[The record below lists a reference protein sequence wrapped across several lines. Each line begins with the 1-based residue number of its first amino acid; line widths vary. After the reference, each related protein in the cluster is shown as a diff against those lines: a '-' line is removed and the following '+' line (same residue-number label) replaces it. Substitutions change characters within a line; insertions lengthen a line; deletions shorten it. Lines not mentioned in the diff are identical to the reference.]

1 MCIIL
6 NEIRSYSKE
15 IVNFIQSHQD
25 AYTGLEHLWEGV
37 DVPKD
42 RQLFNILKDN
52 QIVGFFMVVNN
63 INKGKDIGCE
73 IEIGIFDNYAEK
85 GLAQKTIKYFLEEYI
100 DDEFKINNTCVYATI
115 QKGNNCIN
123 IMRKILNESN
133 FILIEEPVFAYK
145 ESEEGIALL
154 KRCGM
159 ALPTDTETKELIYY
173 YKL

>member
-6 NEIRSYSKE
+6 DETYSYSKE
-15 IVNFIQSHQD
+15 IVNFVQSHQY
-25 AYTGLEHLWEGV
+25 AYTGLEHLREGV

-73 IEIGIFDNYAEK
+73 IEIGIFDNYKGKRIAE
-85 GLAQKTIKYFLEEYI
+85 QTIKYFLENHINKEFEI
-100 DDEFKINNTCVYATI
+100 DDKCVYAVVN
-115 QKGNNCIN
+115 K
-123 IMRKILNESN
+123 SN
-133 FILIEEPVFAYK
+133 KCFEHMTSVLGKCNFKLDDKPSQYK
-145 ESEEGIALL
+145 ETKEGIAVL
-154 KRCGM
+154 KQYGM
-159 ALPTDTETKELIYY
+159 ALPTDTETKEIIYY

>member
-25 AYTGLEHLWEGV
+25 AYTGLEHLQENV

-42 RQLFNILKDN
+42 RQLFNIINGN

-73 IEIGIFDNYAEK
+73 IEIGIFDNYKGKRLAE
-85 GLAQKTIKYFLEEYI
+85 QTIKYFLKNYVKE
-100 DDEFKINNTCVYATI
+100 EFKIDNKCIYAVVN
-115 QKGNNCIN
+115 KSNKCFKY
-123 IMRKILNESN
+123 MMSILGKCKFKLDEKPSQ
-133 FILIEEPVFAYK
+133 YK
-145 ESEEGIALL
+145 ETKEGIALL
-154 KRCGM
+154 KRYGM

>member
-6 NEIRSYSKE
+6 DKIPSYPKE
-15 IVNFIQSHQD
+15 IVNFIQSHKD
-25 AYTGLEHLWEGV
+25 AYTGLEHLQENV

-42 RQLFNILKDN
+42 RQLFNIINGN
-52 QIVGFFMVVNN
+52 QIVGFFIVVNN

-85 GLAQKTIKYFLEEYI
+85 GVAQKTIKYFLEEYI
-100 DDEFKINNTCVYATI
+100 DDEFKINNRCIYATI

-123 IMRKILNESN
+123 IMRKILNGSN
-133 FILIEEPVFAYK
+133 FILIEEPAFAYK

-154 KRCGM
+154 KKFGISP
-159 ALPTDTETKELIYY
+159 LTNTETKELVYY
-173 YKL
+173 YLL